1 MKKKMDYVT
10 KAKLIYSGELL
21 LFSIVFLV
29 IGILEMTEVIH
40 IKDIVITIF
49 NWVTLFGGTWVIVDF
64 FWVLFS
70 KKRRAK
76 NSILDKACLL
86 PAGIYLITFDLI
98 ALIGQVSKTDNYN
111 YYRFGISSLLLYLGC
126 VYIFQGIYHWFKPIP
141 GLVEG
146 ILEAE
151 AMEKEFGQAEEALNN
166 HGVIAFPT
174 ETVMGLGVYFDDEEA
189 YNKMNQIKRRPED
202 KPYTMMVKKVG
213 EINKYAV
220 LDLRAQKII
229 KAFMPG
235 PITLLLPAK
244 EGLPNQVTHGG
255 NVIGI
260 RIPTHKKALE
270 LLGFLDKPLLVP
282 SANRSG
288 ETPAKNSEEV
298 KEIFGDEVDFIVEGS
313 AETDVPSTIVDLTKD
328 ELKVVREGAITL
340 EEIKAVLKR

>member
-21 LFSIVFLV
+21 FFSLIFLT
-29 IGILEMTEVIH
+29 IGILEMTGVLH

-98 ALIGQVSKTDNYN
+98 ALIGRISKTDNYD

-174 ETVMGLGVYFDDEEA
+174 ETVMGLAVYYDDVEA
-189 YNKMNQIKRRPED
+189 YNKLNQIKRRPED

-213 EINKYAV
+213 EIAKYAV
-220 LDLRAQKII
+220 LDIRAQKII
-229 KAFMPG
+229 KNFMPG
-235 PITLLLPAK
+235 AITLLLPAK
-244 EGLPNQVTHGG
+244 EGLPEHVTHGG

-260 RIPTHKKALE
+260 RIPENKKAQE
-270 LLGFLDKPLLVP
+270 LLEFLDKPILVP

-288 ETPAKNSEEV
+288 EKPARTSEEV
-298 KEIFGDEVDFIVEGS
+298 KEIFGEEVDFVVEGS
-313 AETDVPSTIVDLTKD
+313 AETDIPSTIVDLTG
-328 ELKVVREGAITL
+328 EEVKVVREGKITL
-340 EEIKAVLKR
+340 EQIEAVLKH